1 MIESSDCVSNY
12 APRGFIAIPSH
23 MIAAPA
29 GKELPRLDFEEEM
42 LHTAERKGV
51 RQSDSPMKRS
61 RKEAAFDNHRIQIQN
76 ICKCKLLLQHIM
88 KLQFQV
94 TSFSIIH
101 LIINFIP
108 HYHSPPSFDH

>member
-1 MIESSDCVSNY
+1 
-12 APRGFIAIPSH
+12 

-76 ICKCKLLLQHIM
+76 ICKCKLLLQHIYYEASIPSHF
-88 KLQFQV
+88 LQ
-94 TSFSIIH
+94 
-101 LIINFIP
+101 
-108 HYHSPPSFDH
+108 YHSSNY